1 MKLSRIAKIY
11 LISLCSFAAVALVY
25 HISTISW
32 PDIYGVS
39 LFGLFFVLAF
49 LAEIYATRF
58 PTQEQGLSSSV
69 AIYLAALFILG
80 PSFAV
85 LLVFLISITS
95 GVVFFYSELKEN
107 RRSFTYIIG
116 FNTSQLVLA
125 ISFAGFIL
133 TAFAHPTLLPD
144 QLREIGIALLA
155 FGGYIFLN
163 TGLVS
168 GIIGLTTQKRFFST
182 WKTNIREFSL
192 QYVVLFILALLLV
205 ILYGISFWHT
215 FLGILPLAVVHSAFY
230 SSMRLQTESR
240 TVLEKIS
247 QLLDHRDNYTA
258 AHSATVE
265 ELAGAIARELKLP
278 KKEIEEIEI
287 AARVHDIGKIGIPDA
302 ILLKPGKLTP
312 KEWEV
317 IKRHPVIGADIIQEL
332 AIYAPIV
339 DLVRYEH
346 ERWDG
351 SGYPRGLK
359 GEEIPRGA
367 RVIAAADI
375 YNALTTDRPYR
386 PAYTPQA
393 ATDLIKEMRGK
404 DLDPEVA
411 DALLRVIKAQDLY
424 DGHSIGIFK

>member
-1 MKLSRIAKIY
+1 M
-11 LISLCSFAAVALVY
+11 
-25 HISTISW
+25 
-32 PDIYGVS
+32 
-39 LFGLFFVLAF
+39 
-49 LAEIYATRF
+49 
-58 PTQEQGLSSSV
+58 SSSI
-69 AIYLAALFILG
+69 AIYPAALFILG

-95 GVVFFYSELKEN
+95 GVVFFYFELKEN

-215 FLGILPLAVVHSAFY
+215 FLGILPLAMVHSAFY

-278 KKEIEEIEI
+278 EKEIEEIEI